1 MSRPG
6 ASMRSGGSGFPPGT
20 PRPGRCSS
28 RRPAG
33 ASARAAAPSTA
44 RRGTSSPAAP
54 RYTQRSW
61 SCSRRTCPRSCARPE
76 RPAFTASTRCETGR
90 AHVARM
96 LARFPRIACVESS
109 RKIGGPM
116 ASQLLA
122 TKSIAE
128 LHEQESTGNQLRR
141 ALTATQL
148 TLLGIG
154 GVIGTGIF
162 VLTGVAAANNA
173 GPALPLSFIVAGI
186 GCTFAGLCYAE
197 FAAMIPV
204 SGSAYSYSYATLGE
218 GIAWFIG
225 WNLLLEYLVAVAT
238 VSAGWSGDAVSL
250 LEQLHIHIP
259 PALANAPLDKGE
271 DALHWVRTGAII
283 NLPAMLIVAVIAT
296 ICYIGIKQS
305 AVFNSVIVT
314 IKVTV
319 IVLFIL
325 FGVSFIDTANWHP
338 FVPPNAGQFG
348 AFGWSGIMAASG
360 VIFFAYIGFDA
371 ISTAAQESKNPQRDM
386 PIGILASLVICTVLY
401 VIVSTVL
408 TGMVSY
414 KDLNVAAPVAL
425 ALDKYPGL
433 HWLGIPVKLGAVAGM
448 TSVMLVMTIAQ
459 ARIFFAMA
467 RDGLLPSW
475 FGRVHPRFRT
485 PSTGTVVTG
494 VFAALIGGVFP
505 VGILGH
511 LVSIGT
517 LAAFVTVCLGVL
529 VLRVTRPELPRPF
542 RAPAPWFT
550 CIAGALVCGAMM
562 LSLGADTWWRLIVW
576 TAVGVLIY
584 AFYGYHHS
592 CLRSA
597 ANGAAAS
604 ARA

>member
-1 MSRPG
+1 VR
-6 ASMRSGGSGFPPGT
+6 
-20 PRPGRCSS
+20 
-28 RRPAG
+28 
-33 ASARAAAPSTA
+33 
-44 RRGTSSPAAP
+44 
-54 RYTQRSW
+54 
-61 SCSRRTCPRSCARPE
+61 
-76 RPAFTASTRCETGR
+76 
-90 AHVARM
+90 
-96 LARFPRIACVESS
+96 
-109 RKIGGPM
+109 
-116 ASQLLA
+116 QLLA

-128 LHEQESTGNQLRR
+128 LHEQESSGNQLRR

-225 WNLLLEYLVAVAT
+225 WNLVLEYLFAVAT
-238 VSAGWSGDAVSL
+238 VSVGWSGYAISL
-250 LEQLHIHIP
+250 LDQLHIHIP
-259 PALANAPLDKGE
+259 AALSHAPLDQGA
-271 DALHWVRTGAII
+271 DALHLGFTGAII
-283 NLPAMLIVAVIAT
+283 NLPAILIVAAIAT

-305 AVFNSVIVT
+305 AVFNSIIVI

-325 FGVSFIDTANWHP
+325 FGVSYINTDNWHP
-338 FVPPNAGQFG
+338 FVPPNTGTWFVYG
-348 AFGWSGIMAASG
+348 PSGILGAAG

-386 PIGILASLVICTVLY
+386 PIGILASLIICTILY
-401 VIVSTVL
+401 VMVSTVL
-408 TGMVSY
+408 TGMVNY
-414 KDLNVAAPVAL
+414 KELNVAAPVAL

-467 RDGLLPSW
+467 RDGLLPTF
-475 FGRVHPRFRT
+475 FGRVHRRFRT

-494 VFAALIGGVFP
+494 MSAALIGGLFP
-505 VGILGH
+505 VGLLGH

-517 LAAFVTVCLGVL
+517 LAAFVTVCIGVL
-529 VLRVTRPELPRPF
+529 VLRQKRPDLPRPF
-542 RAPAPWFT
+542 RTPAPWFT
-550 CIAGALVCGAMM
+550 CIAGALVCGLMM
-562 LSLGADTWWRLIVW
+562 VSLGPATWVRLIVW
-576 TAVGVLIY
+576 TVIGVLIY
-584 AFYGYHHS
+584 VLYGYQHS
-592 CLRSA
+592 CLRKAAGSA
-597 ANGAAAS
+597 PTAPRTA
-604 ARA
+604 

>member
-1 MSRPG
+1 M
-6 ASMRSGGSGFPPGT
+6 
-20 PRPGRCSS
+20 
-28 RRPAG
+28 
-33 ASARAAAPSTA
+33 
-44 RRGTSSPAAP
+44 
-54 RYTQRSW
+54 
-61 SCSRRTCPRSCARPE
+61 
-76 RPAFTASTRCETGR
+76 
-90 AHVARM
+90 VAR
-96 LARFPRIACVESS
+96 
-109 RKIGGPM
+109 
-116 ASQLLA
+116 QLLA

-225 WNLLLEYLVAVAT
+225 WNLVLEYLFAVAT
-238 VSAGWSGDAVSL
+238 VSVGWSGYAVSL
-250 LEQLHIHIP
+250 LDQLHIHIP
-259 PALANAPLDKGE
+259 DALSHAPLDQGA
-271 DALHWVRTGAII
+271 DALHLRFTGAII
-283 NLPAMLIVAVIAT
+283 NLPAILIVAVIST

-305 AVFNSVIVT
+305 AAFNSVIVT

-325 FGVSFIDTANWHP
+325 FGVSYINTANWHP
-338 FVPPNAGQFG
+338 FVPPNAGSWG
-348 AFGWSGIMAASG
+348 VYGPSGILAAAG

-371 ISTAAQESKNPQRDM
+371 ISTAAQEAKNPQRDM
-386 PIGILASLVICTVLY
+386 PIGILASLVVCTSLY
-401 VIVSTVL
+401 VIVATVL

-414 KDLNVAAPVAL
+414 RELNVAAPVAL

-467 RDGLLPSW
+467 RDGLLPPF

-485 PSTGTVVTG
+485 PSTGTIVTG
-494 VFAALIGGVFP
+494 MSAALIGGLFP
-505 VGILGH
+505 VGLLGH

-517 LAAFVTVCLGVL
+517 LAAFVTVCIGVL
-529 VLRVTRPELPRPF
+529 VLRRTRPDLPRPF
-542 RAPAPWFT
+542 RAPWPWFT
-550 CIAGALVCGAMM
+550 CIAGAAVCGLMM
-562 LSLGADTWWRLIVW
+562 VSLGAATWVRLVVW
-576 TAVGVLIY
+576 TAIGVIIY
-584 AFYGYHHS
+584 AVYGYRHS
-592 CLRSA
+592 CVGRA
-597 ANGAAAS
+597 ANGAAANPRP
-604 ARA
+604 A

>member
-1 MSRPG
+1 
-6 ASMRSGGSGFPPGT
+6 
-20 PRPGRCSS
+20 
-28 RRPAG
+28 
-33 ASARAAAPSTA
+33 
-44 RRGTSSPAAP
+44 
-54 RYTQRSW
+54 
-61 SCSRRTCPRSCARPE
+61 
-76 RPAFTASTRCETGR
+76 
-90 AHVARM
+90 
-96 LARFPRIACVESS
+96 
-109 RKIGGPM
+109 M

-225 WNLLLEYLVAVAT
+225 WNLILEYLFAVAT
-238 VSAGWSGDAVSL
+238 VSVGWSGYVVSL
-250 LEQLHIHIP
+250 DQG
-259 PALANAPLDKGE
+259 A
-271 DALHWVRTGAII
+271 DALHLRFTGAII
-283 NLPAMLIVAVIAT
+283 NLPAILIVAAIAT

-325 FGVSFIDTANWHP
+325 FGVSYINTDNWHP
-338 FVPPNAGQFG
+338 FVPPNTGTWFVYG
-348 AFGWSGIMAASG
+348 PSGILGAAG

-386 PIGILASLVICTVLY
+386 PIGILASLIICTILY
-401 VIVSTVL
+401 VIVSAVL

-414 KDLNVAAPVAL
+414 KELNVSAPVAL

-433 HWLGIPVKLGAVAGM
+433 HWLGGWVKLGAIFGM

-467 RDGLLPSW
+467 RDGLLPTF

-494 VFAALIGGVFP
+494 VSAAVIGGLFP
-505 VGILGH
+505 VGLLGH

-517 LAAFVTVCLGVL
+517 LAAFVTVCIGVL
-529 VLRVTRPELPRPF
+529 VLRQTRPELPRPF
-542 RAPAPWFT
+542 RAPWPWFT
-550 CIAGALVCGAMM
+550 CIAGALVCGLMM
-562 LSLGADTWWRLIVW
+562 VSLGPATWVRLVVW
-576 TAVGVLIY
+576 TVIGALVYVL
-584 AFYGYHHS
+584 YGYQHS
-592 CLRSA
+592 CLREGS
-597 ANGAAAS
+597 AAAS
-604 ARA
+604 AARPA